1 MCNGRLLY
9 HDRPEDEPGKVPAR
23 GNTDLLQY
31 LFEEIRHVYQI
42 PDEYVTEHKTR
53 KALYDTIKSYLNDTE
68 IKPKEGK

>member
-1 MCNGRLLY
+1 MADYFIMIDQKMNLV
-9 HDRPEDEPGKVPAR
+9 KVPAR